1 MERKT
6 NLTLH
11 LIQVLNKI
19 LRMNY
24 LDNLFFAILL
34 TFGAYYFVKN
44 VKKIIRNINL
54 GQAIN
59 RSDNASERWKNM
71 AMIAL
76 GQSKMVKRPVAG
88 ILHIIV
94 YLGFVIINIEVLEII
109 IDGLFGTHRVF
120 SFLGIVYDLLIG
132 SFEILALLVLVAV
145 IVFLIRRNGIKLKRF
160 ISSDLKGWPK
170 SDANYILY
178 FEIVLMSLFL
188 LMNAADF
195 HLQNIS
201 GGFGH
206 YHQAGSFPI
215 SQYIA
220 PFFDGMNPTSVA
232 FFERIFWWIHITGIL
247 IFLNYLY
254 FSKHL
259 HILLAFP
266 NTYFADLNP
275 KGQLDNLASVTKE
288 VRLMMDP
295 NADPYATPV
304 IDETRGGAELSEANA
319 APTKFGASDVQD
331 LNWVQLLNAYTCTEC
346 GRCTSSCPAN
356 QTGKKLSP
364 RKIMMDTRDRLEEV
378 GKNIDANKGVFI
390 PDNKSLLNDYI
401 SSEELWA
408 CTSCNA
414 CVEECPVNI
423 SPLSIIMDMRR
434 YLVMEQSAAP
444 MPLNAMMTN
453 IENNG
458 APWQYNQQDRLNW
471 KNEN

>member
-1 MERKT
+1 MMYID
-6 NLTLH
+6 N
-11 LIQVLNKI
+11 I
-19 LRMNY
+19 LFAII
-24 LDNLFFAILL
+24 LVVGIGFFA
-34 TFGAYYFVKN
+34 KN
-44 VKKIIRNINL
+44 VKKLKRNINL
-54 GQAIN
+54 GHDVN
-59 RSDNASERWKNM
+59 RNDNPSARWKNM

-88 ILHIIV
+88 FLHIIV
-94 YLGFVIINIEVLEII
+94 YAGFIIINIEVLEII

-120 SFLGIVYDLLIG
+120 SFLGGFYGFLIG
-132 SFEILALLVLVAV
+132 SFEILAVLVLVAV
-145 IVFLIRRNGIKLKRF
+145 IVFWIRRNVIKLKRF
-160 ISSDLKGWPK
+160 ASSDLNGSPK
-170 SDANYILY
+170 RDADTILY

-188 LMNAADF
+188 IMNATDLHFQAM
-195 HLQNIS
+195 NS
-201 GGFGH
+201 GNV
-206 YHQAGSFPI
+206 I
-215 SQYIA
+215 SQFIT
-220 PFFDGMNPTSVA
+220 PWFSSFDIMQVEAIEMTA
-232 FFERIFWWIHITGIL
+232 WWIHIIGIL
-247 IFLNYLY
+247 VFLNYLY
-254 FSKHL
+254 YSKHL

-275 KGQLDNLASVTKE
+275 KGQFDNLESVTNE
-288 VRLMMDP
+288 VKLMMDP
-295 NADPYATPV
+295 NADPF
-304 IDETRGGAELSEANA
+304 A
-319 APTKFGASDVQD
+319 APPADATAVPSKFGASDVQD

-364 RKIMMDTRDRLEEV
+364 RKIMMDTRDRMEEV
-378 GKNIDANKGVFI
+378 GRNIDANKGVFV

-401 SSEELWA
+401 TPEELWA

-444 MPLNAMMTN
+444 QSLNAMMTN